1 MRRTLAF
8 ALLLAGNA
16 AARDIFLDGNSVRD
30 SHRVKGEPF
39 VADLAVGVAAFA
51 GGWKLS
57 FARVFRSG
65 GFADQPSRHSYGSF
79 TVNRD
84 FD

>member
-39 VADLAVGVAAFA
+39 VAAFA